1 MSTFVQWV
9 HVTAAVVGVGG
20 IGFLLG
26 FLLPAAS
33 RLNPEQREL
42 LLKTV
47 MARYRWASWAVVVLL
62 AGSGLYNVKE
72 FYWDLHWGVAWIWL
86 TIKIVLALLV
96 FAISFSLTL
105 PFKTLNWFRA
115 RRSTWLLIAFI
126 LAALVIYISAYLR
139 RG

>member
-115 RRSTWLLIAFI
+115 RRSTWLLIALI